1 MIFPVLWSDLLLSPA
16 NGVVDLGLMIP
27 RKGILRS
34 ARPLTPKQKQ
44 RRSTDEA
51 KQKTKQKK
59 KKKRKRSRNSKWALP
74 SARAMS
80 HSYSLS
86 NDLYIAFDY
95 CTDLI
100 CVGNSMI
107 YNGIWHK

>member
-1 MIFPVLWSDLLLSPA
+1 M
-16 NGVVDLGLMIP
+16 
-27 RKGILRS
+27 
-34 ARPLTPKQKQ
+34 
-44 RRSTDEA
+44 DEA
-51 KQKTKQKK
+51 KQKPKQ
-59 KKKRKRSRNSKWALP
+59 KKKRKRSRNSKWTLP

-107 YNGIWHK
+107 YNGIWHKYHE

>member
-1 MIFPVLWSDLLLSPA
+1 MIFPVLWSDRFFSPA

-34 ARPLTPKQKQ
+34 ARPLTPNQKQ
-44 RRSTDEA
+44 
-51 KQKTKQKK
+51 
-59 KKKRKRSRNSKWALP
+59 SRNSKWTLP

-107 YNGIWHK
+107 YNGIWHKYHV

>member
-1 MIFPVLWSDLLLSPA
+1 MMIFPVLWSDLLLSPA

-44 RRSTDEA
+44 RRSMDEA

-59 KKKRKRSRNSKWALP
+59 KKKKKKSQLKVDFAER
-74 SARAMS
+74 
-80 HSYSLS
+80 
-86 NDLYIAFDY
+86 
-95 CTDLI
+95 
-100 CVGNSMI
+100 
-107 YNGIWHK
+107 

>member
-1 MIFPVLWSDLLLSPA
+1 MLIFPVLWSDRLSSPA

-44 RRSTDEA
+44 RRSMDEA
-51 KQKTKQKK
+51 KQITKQKK
-59 KKKRKRSRNSKWALP
+59 KKKRKRSRNSKWTLP
-74 SARAMS
+74 SARAI
-80 HSYSLS
+80 
-86 NDLYIAFDY
+86 DLHIAFDY

-107 YNGIWHK
+107 YNGIWHKYHE